1 MKIIYAML
9 VFAGPLVFS
18 SCNESRRGND
28 SNLNETRN
36 EAAAEANT
44 DKFEGKTKR
53 DAEFVYEAVGRNY
66 GEIKMAE
73 LANQKSR
80 SDEVKRIAQEL
91 ITDHTTSLNELKT
104 LAQAK
109 AISVPVEETDAA
121 RRKLENM
128 AEESEKDF
136 DEEWS
141 DEMLKLHERSIDM
154 FEDRLKGTEDAA
166 LKAFINKTL
175 PVLKEHY
182 QHLKALNERLKK
194 KNS

>member
-1 MKIIYAML
+1 MKGIYAML
-9 VFAGPLVFS
+9 VFTVSLVFS

-53 DAEFVYEAVGRNY
+53 DAEFVYEVVSTNY

-80 SDEVKRIAQEL
+80 SEELKRIATRL
-91 ITDHTTSLNELKT
+91 TTDHTTALNELKT

-109 AISVPVEETDAA
+109 AISVPVGETDGA
-121 RRKLENM
+121 RRKLENL
-128 AEESEKDF
+128 AEETEDF
-136 DEEWS
+136 DEEWCK
-141 DEMLKLHERSIDM
+141 EMLNLHEKSIEK
-154 FEDRLKGTEDAA
+154 FEDRVENTEDAE
-166 LKAFINKTL
+166 LKAFITKTL

-182 QHLKALNERLKK
+182 QHLKALKERLKN